1 MENVGQKL
9 KITCPS
15 CGEDLAAPLEYEG
28 RIRCPSCAHVFLVEA
43 FSDQSDMEEGYKEID
58 PHTGFWFGLIAPAS
72 LPIIVFVLA
81 STGIFDYSSPALLGI
96 TYFMCSLCIW
106 PVIGFGIAYSGRTFV
121 GSFRAGARVSGVIGL
136 FLGSLI
142 WLVFLSW
149 ISGGITN

>member
-43 FSDQSDMEEGYKEID
+43 FSDQSDMEEGYQEID

-96 TYFMCSLCIW
+96 TSVSYTHL
-106 PVIGFGIAYSGRTFV
+106 
-121 GSFRAGARVSGVIGL
+121 RAHE
-136 FLGSLI
+136 
-142 WLVFLSW
+142 
-149 ISGGITN
+149 T